1 MNTSSN
7 KCSFVLLDFRTNKRN
22 IGVLKQIGYSVLLTK
37 RLNSVYEAISGHVD
51 IQICKVGSKYICEP
65 TVYDYYRE
73 MIKDEY
79 LISGKKELKNEY
91 PEDIAYNICTFNS
104 VAIHNFKYTD
114 TIVSEELKLNSYN
127 LINVKQGY
135 SKCSICKITENAF
148 ITADENIYRTAI
160 QNNFD
165 VLKIN
170 PGYIKLEG
178 FEYGFLGGASGLIE
192 KNILAVNG
200 TLKKHPDY
208 NNIKSFC
215 NNYNVDI
222 LELSN
227 ETPED
232 VGSILKLDSNSVK

>member
-1 MNTSSN
+1 MSASSN
-7 KCSFVLLDFRTNKRN
+7 KCSFLLLDFRTNKRN
-22 IGVLKQIGYSVLLTK
+22 IDALSRNGYSVLLTK
-37 RLNSVYEAISGHVD
+37 KLNSVCEAISGHAD

-65 TVYDYYRE
+65 TVYDYYRGL
-73 MIKDEY
+73 IKDEY
-79 LISGKKELKNEY
+79 LIIGKKELKKEY
-91 PEDIAYNICTFNS
+91 PEDIAYNICTLDNF
-104 VAIHNFKYTD
+104 AIHNFKYTD
-114 TIVSEELKLNSYN
+114 TVVSEELKLNFYN

-148 ITADENIYRTAI
+148 ITADENIYRNAI

-178 FEYGFLGGASGLIE
+178 FEYGFLGGATGLIE

-215 NNYNVDI
+215 SNYNIDI

-227 ETPED
+227 ETPVD
-232 VGSILKLDSNSVK
+232 IGSILKLDSNSVK